1 MTGPLDEKASRSVPE
16 HRSPTRSSGTRIGQ
30 ASEASRLWTRR
41 QLIAATGVG
50 AITICAAACSPES
63 SDSNRRT
70 VSPSGNI
77 FGEPEALASANGL
90 LEVTLRAEPTDV
102 VWGDATRYAY
112 TYNGTSP
119 GPTLRL
125 RPGDQLVVHL
135 ENGLADDT
143 NLHTHGLHVSPSG
156 DGDNIFVRVRPGET
170 RTYVYDIPSDHR
182 SGLFWYHP
190 HAHGTVAKQVAAGLA
205 GAIVIV
211 DGIDDV
217 AEIAGSTERIWVLSD
232 PPIADGPEAFNSS
245 PMDRMVGRQ
254 GETILVN
261 GIERPNVTAEAG
273 VIERW
278 RIVNA
283 SASRY
288 YRLALDDHRLHTIA
302 SDGGRLDAPVSGDE
316 ILLVPGERVEFLVTP
331 SAAGTFAL
339 RTLRYDRGSVGM
351 GGGMMGQD
359 SLADREVALATLT
372 VIGNDKPADL
382 PSSLLSA
389 DELSL
394 PAPVAS
400 RVLELGMGMGGAMMG
415 GGMGEM
421 MSFTIDGKTFDADRT
436 DIAVTKGTTEE
447 WEICNTSPMDHPF
460 HLHVWP
466 FLVVDGPS
474 SAGWKDTVN
483 VPAGESVR
491 IHVPFT
497 NIRGRTV
504 YHCHILDHEDLGM
517 MGVIDVSS

>member
-1 MTGPLDEKASRSVPE
+1 MSRRE
-16 HRSPTRSSGTRIGQ
+16 F
-30 ASEASRLWTRR
+30 L
-41 QLIAATGVG
+41 AAIGVG
-50 AITICAAACSPES
+50 GAAAWLTACSGGGTDGPGE
-63 SDSNRRT
+63 
-70 VSPSGNI
+70 VSTPSGVS
-77 FGEPEALASANGL
+77 FGEPESITSSDGL
-90 LEVTLRAEPTDV
+90 LEITLRAEPTDV
-102 VWGDATRYAY
+102 AWGDTTRSAY
-112 TYNGTSP
+112 TYNGSSP

-125 RPGDQLVVHL
+125 RPGDRLVVHL

-190 HAHGTVAKQVAAGLA
+190 HAHGTVAEQVAAGLA

-211 DGIDDV
+211 DDIDDID
-217 AEIAGSTERIWVLSD
+217 EIAGSTERIWVLSD
-232 PPIADGPEAFNSS
+232 PPIADGPDGFDSS
-245 PMDRMVGRQ
+245 PMDRMAGRQ

-273 VIERW
+273 VVERW

-302 SDGGRLDAPVSGDE
+302 SDGGRLNAPVSVEDV
-316 ILLVPGERVEFLVTP
+316 LLAPGERVELLVTP
-331 SAAGTFAL
+331 SDAGTFAL

-351 GGGMMGQD
+351 GGGMMGRD
-359 SLADREVALATLT
+359 SLAGREVVLATLT
-372 VIGNDKPADL
+372 VVGNDKPADL
-382 PSSLLSA
+382 PSSLLDA
-389 DELSL
+389 DDLAL
-394 PAPVAS
+394 ATPVAS

-421 MSFTIDGKTFDADRT
+421 MSFTIDGRTFDADRT
-436 DIAVTKGTTEE
+436 DIAVAIGTVEE
-447 WEICNTSPMDHPF
+447 WEIRNTSIMDHPF

-466 FLVVDGPS
+466 FLVADGPS
-474 SAGWKDTVN
+474 GTGWKDTVN

-491 IHVPFT
+491 ILVPFT
-497 NIRGRTV
+497 GLIGRTV